1 MLQTAIIWTALDF
14 LLATEIRSDILAG
27 CSSEIT
33 NTSNFFC
40 VEEMR
45 LYSDCRA
52 DYHADAIK
60 YFQDCPLVE
69 PRSCS
74 CGQRLKSTF
83 SRTESCHHCGTVP
96 PCHCATVPL
105 RAATTA
111 IHCHCHHCLPLGPG
125 AIIATRAPVILDKRS
140 IKDRVVCD
148 ASGGK
153 QDGVDGC
160 SKSVILW

>member
-1 MLQTAIIWTALDF
+1 MLQTATIWTALYF

-40 VEEMR
+40 VEEMH

-52 DYHADAIK
+52 DAIK
-60 YFQDCPLVE
+60 SLQDCPLECLVE

-83 SRTESCHHCGTVP
+83 SRAESCHHCGTVP

-111 IHCHCHHCLPLGPG
+111 IHWDHH
-125 AIIATRAPVILDKRS
+125 RAPVILDKRS
-140 IKDRVVCD
+140 IKDLVFCD